1 MWPTMA
7 APTVEATA
15 PPEEGDEAVEVPER
29 GSARSGRSAF
39 ESMTSLVV
47 VAVAV
52 AFTVRQLEPGLLVT
66 ATTPAGGDMGAHV
79 WGPAYLRDTL
89 LPQGRLA
96 GWAPDW
102 YAGFPAY
109 HFYMVLP
116 SLLIVALDVVLA
128 YEVAFKVV
136 TVLGIA
142 TLPVAAWA
150 LGRLAGLAFPGPPLL
165 AIAAVGFLF
174 DRSFTIYG
182 GNIASTLAGEFAFS
196 ISLSLAVLYVGVL
209 LRGLEAGRHRA
220 WAAVLLALCALC
232 HVIPAIFAVVATLV
246 ALLLRADRTR
256 LRWTLSAGFVGAALT
271 GFWTVPFVLRR
282 AYLND
287 MGWEKKHELLEG
299 LFPGPIGEGLTR
311 ALGGAATGAVA
322 GDLTL
327 VTVLAVVGAGISL
340 VARRRLGTFLT
351 IMAAVAAVG
360 YVVAPQGRLWNA
372 RLLPFWYLSLYLLAA
387 VAVAELAVA
396 VATLVARDPER
407 PSPVPGALVGLLAG
421 AVALVALALP
431 LRALPFGQASADG
444 TYRWAGISTADRS
457 FVPDWARWNYSGYE
471 RKDEYPEYRGLIET
485 MDAVGRR
492 EGCGRAMWEY
502 HPDLDAYGTP
512 MAPMLLP
519 YWTDG
524 CIASME
530 GLYFEASAT
539 TPYHF
544 LNQSEL
550 STTPSRAQRDLP
562 YGALDVARGV
572 DHLQMLGVRYYLTYT
587 PEAATQADAEADLTF
602 VDETGPWRVYEVAG
616 SDLVT
621 PLPAVPAVARG
632 VAAGG
637 ETWLDR
643 SVEWYVDPA
652 RWDVALAADGP
663 PGWQR
668 VAGGEEPEVRPTEP
682 TEVSGVQSGDDWISF
697 SVSEVGTPVVVKAS
711 YFPNWQV
718 AGADGPYR
726 ITPNLMVVVPTS
738 TDVRLTYGTTPVEW
752 VGWVLTLAGVLGL
765 VLLVRGG
772 QVDVL
777 PARTRPSRRPP
788 APAPEEAHLAAPGRA
803 PERGPWRRL
812 DEDGWEAG
820 REETGSGDVQ
830 VHEQDGPAVGG
841 VHPHRE
847 DAPVDDGET
856 SLRHR

>member
-7 APTVEATA
+7 APTIEAAASASPEGADGAADA
-15 PPEEGDEAVEVPER
+15 PDGP
-29 GSARSGRSAF
+29 STRSRRSSL
-39 ESMTSLVV
+39 ESVTSLVV

-52 AFTVRQLEPGLLVT
+52 AFTVSQLEPGLLLT

-109 HFYMVLP
+109 HFYMVVP
-116 SLLIVALDVVLA
+116 SLLIVALDLVLA
-128 YEVAFKVV
+128 YEVAFKLV

-150 LGRLAGLAFPGPPLL
+150 LGRLARLAFPGPPLL
-165 AIAAVGFLF
+165 AVAAVGFLF

-196 ISLSLAVLYVGVL
+196 ISLTLAVLYVGVL
-209 LRGLEAGRHRA
+209 LRGLETGRHRTA
-220 WAAVLLALCALC
+220 AAVLLALCALC
-232 HVIPAIFAVVATLV
+232 HVIPAIFAVAATLV

-282 AYLND
+282 SYLND

-299 LFPGPIGEGLTR
+299 LFPGPIGEAATR
-311 ALGGAATGAVA
+311 ALGGAATGAVP

-327 VTVLAVVGAGISL
+327 VVVLAVVGAGVS
-340 VARRRLGTFLT
+340 VASRRRLGTFLT
-351 IMAAVAAVG
+351 VMAVVAAVG

-396 VATLVARDPER
+396 VATLVARDPDR
-407 PSPVPGALVGLLAG
+407 PPLLARALVGLLAG
-421 AVALVALALP
+421 TVALVALALP
-431 LRALPFGQASADG
+431 LRALPLGEAQADG
-444 TYRWAGISTADRS
+444 SYRWAGLSTTDRS

-471 RKDEYPEYRGLIET
+471 RKVEYPEYRGLIET
-485 MDAVGRR
+485 MAAVGRR

-524 CIASME
+524 CIGSME

-550 STTPSRAQRDLP
+550 STSPSRAQRDLP
-562 YGALDVARGV
+562 YGTLDVARGV
-572 DHLQMLGVRYYLTYT
+572 DHLQLLGVRYYLTYT
-587 PEAATQADAEADLTF
+587 PQAASQADAEPDLAL

-616 SDLVT
+616 SDLVA
-621 PLPAVPAVARG
+621 PLTAAPAVTRG
-632 VAAGG
+632 AGAGG
-637 ETWLDR
+637 ETWLER

-652 RWDVALAADGP
+652 RWEVPLAADGP

-668 VAGGEEPEVRPTEP
+668 VSPGEEPEVRPTEP
-682 TEVSGVQSGDDWISF
+682 TEVSGVDSGDDWISF
-697 SVSEVGTPVVVKAS
+697 SVTEVGSPVVVKAS

-752 VGWVLTLAGVLGL
+752 VGWILTLAGVLGL

-772 QVDVL
+772 RVVL
-777 PARTRPSRRPP
+777 LPVPARRPRRTPGHDVDEAAGGEGQRVPWGDIGGSNDGPGWEERSR
-788 APAPEEAHLAAPGRA
+788 ED
-803 PERGPWRRL
+803 ERGGL
-812 DEDGWEAG
+812 AEAAA
-820 REETGSGDVQ
+820 R
-830 VHEQDGPAVGG
+830 P
-841 VHPHRE
+841 
-847 DAPVDDGET
+847 DDGDPLADDERT